1 MAERRKGRNSGNR
14 EGATHDDGGGLAAP
28 HLVLALALAL
38 RANCPTLLLLVLRA
52 GAAAAAHDESLNVV
66 HELGLQIFERGP
78 IRLLVFVE
86 LLRRIHTQTRGWMS
100 AKRQCHGGC
109 GYMRGGAVEGSGE
122 GGGR

>member
-1 MAERRKGRNSGNR
+1 MAKVKAGTHGGAWMSGAMAERRKGRNSGNR

-52 GAAAAAHDESLNVV
+52 GAAAAAHDESLNFV

-86 LLRRIHTQTRGWMS
+86 LKIERALGVVQLV
-100 AKRQCHGGC
+100 
-109 GYMRGGAVEGSGE
+109 VEGLVDGV
-122 GGGR
+122 R